1 MSKKQFEDPLR
12 DIDPIMEQAYS
23 VQSQPSVELSPDSSE
38 NAESKPVQSADLGTD
53 SFPNTLVD
61 DHLELDE
68 HLIEADGD
76 TDSLFDN
83 EANRVDNT
91 DTRLTQMGSINPH
104 LNDAPSVQKD
114 SHEPTTPDNSSA
126 DFDISD
132 IEFPNL
138 DAVEGSKVD
147 VQLFNKIPMHVSVEL
162 GRSQI
167 SLKEVFELSE
177 GAIIELDRLV
187 GEPLDLVVNGQVI
200 AQGEV
205 VAIDNN
211 YGLRVTNIIGKI
223 DDSLV

>member
-12 DIDPIMEQAYS
+12 DIDPIMAQAYS
-23 VQSQPSVELSPDSSE
+23 AQSQPPIELDPESDGNTKS
-38 NAESKPVQSADLGTD
+38 NAAPLVDLGLT
-53 SFPNTLVD
+53 PNPDTLGD
-61 DHLELDE
+61 DAMQSDAL
-68 HLIEADGD
+68 LIESDGD
-76 TDSLFDN
+76 TDTLFEPETNLVDHVDTSFP
-83 EANRVDNT
+83 EAV
-91 DTRLTQMGSINPH
+91 SPNPH
-104 LNDAPSVQKD
+104 FVDPPSMQPD
-114 SHEPTTPDNSSA
+114 SHVSTTPDNSSA

-138 DAVEGSKVD
+138 EAVSGSKVD
-147 VQLFNKIPMHVSVEL
+147 VHLFNKIPMHVSVEL

-223 DDSLV
+223 DEYLV